1 MITFTDVQRVMA
13 DVFEIGLDEIG
24 PDATPDNVDSW
35 DSLRLLNLILAFEQ
49 EFGVEVAPDQLQ
61 YMMSVPEILRILN
74 AAATA

>member
-1 MITFTDVQRVMA
+1 MA
-13 DVFEIGLDEIG
+13 DVFEIDLADIK
-24 PDATPDNVDSW
+24 PDSTPDNVDSW

-74 AAATA
+74 AAAAA